1 MNLHRRALVLA
12 SAAALSTPIWSSV
25 SAGAQD
31 ATPAPEA
38 ASTLTIYLL
47 TIRGTLATPT
57 LEDARTLHNQ
67 TAGAP
72 ESVAAARALTDLSH
86 MVYVPV
92 EVATAG
98 AGEILFLDRWTNLDG
113 LNQFFANPDVQEQ
126 AGGLFSA
133 REPLVWEPAADFVS
147 YHLPTPANEGEQIIA
162 VVRGTVRS
170 RADAQ
175 ASHNAIVAALAHQAR
190 LLGSVSHD
198 AYFRVAA
205 PDAPEAMEFL
215 AVDVWMN
222 VAGMQEH
229 YSNPELVDAFQD
241 LFDAPPA
248 VSTWTDPA
256 AEWIE
261 W

>member
-1 MNLHRRALVLA
+1 MNLHRRALVLT
-12 SAAALSTPIWSSV
+12 SAAALSTPIWRRG

-47 TIRGTLATPT
+47 TIRGTLATPS
-57 LEDARTLHNQ
+57 LEDARTLHNA

-72 ESVAAARALTDLSH
+72 ESVAAARALSDLSH

-92 EVATAG
+92 EAATSG

-113 LNQFFANPDVQEQ
+113 LNQFFANPQVQEQ
-126 AGGLFSA
+126 AAGLFSA
-133 REPLVWEPAADFVS
+133 REPIVWEPAAGFLG
-147 YHLPTPANEGEQIIA
+147 YHLPAPVGQREQ
-162 VVRGTVRS
+162 VVALVHGTVRS

-175 ASHNAIVAALAHQAR
+175 ARHNAIVTALVDQAR

-198 AYFRVAA
+198 AYFRMAA
-205 PDAPEAMEFL
+205 PDAPEMLEFL
-215 AVDVWMN
+215 AVDVWMD

-229 YSNPELVDAFQD
+229 YSNPELLSAFQD
-241 LFDAPPA
+241 MFDAPPS

-256 AEWIE
+256 TEWVE